1 MIELNGYPTCTC
13 NICFV
18 CVVLSTTCMAISLT
32 LFTFRI
38 FQKALSITENVAFFA
53 PRNADIEQLVS
64 CSGQGNKVEIEQN
77 FINKKL
83 KTLTA
88 YYGELVNP

>member
-1 MIELNGYPTCTC
+1 LQYYNYLLDSI
-13 NICFV
+13 V
-18 CVVLSTTCMAISLT
+18 
-32 LFTFRI
+32 TFRI
-38 FQKALSITENVAFFA
+38 FQKAFEITENIAFFA

-64 CSGQGNKVEIEQN
+64 CAGEGNRVEIEQN
-77 FINKKL
+77 FINRKL